1 MDTILKKI
9 NLQIVL
15 TYTTLVIVTII
26 GLYAVQQLDIAYPV
40 RVTSAYPT
48 TEFSVTGEGKVEVI
62 PDTAT
67 INAGITV
74 SAAQDVATVQK
85 QINEV
90 NNKII
95 AGMKDLSISK
105 KDIQT
110 SEYSIYPN
118 YNYENGQKIDGYMGN
133 ATVSIKTHRLDQ
145 VQNIFSKLT
154 EAGANQIQGVTFS
167 VDDMT
172 KVRVKARTRAID
184 DAKKQAQQL
193 AKDSGIKLGKITN
206 IIESPGPEQYPPYMA
221 KSYAGGGDVAEVS
234 APDATIEPGSQTIS
248 STVTLFFEKK

>member
-1 MDTILKKI
+1 MNTILNKI
-9 NLQIVL
+9 NLQVVS
-15 TYTTLVIVTII
+15 TYTVLVIITIV
-26 GLYAVQQLDIAYPV
+26 GLCVVQQLDISYPV
-40 RVTSAYPT
+40 KVTSAYPT
-48 TEFSVTGEGKVEVI
+48 TEFSVTGEGKVEVV

-74 SAAQDVATVQK
+74 SAAKDVATVQK
-85 QINEV
+85 EINEV

-95 AGMKDLSISK
+95 SGLKDLSVSK

-110 SEYSIYPN
+110 SEYNIYPN

-145 VQNIFSKLT
+145 VQSILSKLT
-154 EAGANQIQGVTFS
+154 EAGANQIQGVSFS

-172 KVRVKARTRAID
+172 KVRVKARNRAIE

-193 AKDSGIKLGKITN
+193 ASDAGIKLGKITN
-206 IIESPGPEQYPPYMA
+206 IIESPGPEEYPPYMT
-221 KSYAGGGDVAEVS
+221 KSYAGGGDVAEIA

-248 STVTLFFEKK
+248 TTVTLFFEKK